1 MRIGVVTSSYP
12 PHGGSFVAAHVDAM
26 RALGHDVDV
35 VHVPRASHG
44 IPDELEQHPGAF
56 VDGAR
61 LFARLSRET
70 LRLRHHDLIIAHWLP
85 CALAA
90 LPARRPLIAIGHGG
104 DVHTLRRLHLL
115 QPTLHLL
122 RNAKLFFVSRELR
135 DIAGVGDVQSMGV
148 DVATFAALPR
158 VPTTPPTIAIIGR
171 LVPIKGIDVAIAA
184 LDHLR
189 TDARLVIAGDGPL
202 PRSSRATYL
211 GHVDI
216 RSLLSSASV
225 VVVPSR
231 VLANGRTEGTPIAA
245 LEALAAG
252 VPVVASNVG
261 GLRDL
266 PVTHVPPEDPR
277 ALAAAIDHVLKSPPK
292 RPDMR
297 DFDWKCVA
305 TRILDC
311 ATA

>member
-1 MRIGVVTSSYP
+1 MKIGVVTSSYP

-26 RALGHDVDV
+26 RALGHEIDV
-35 VHVPRASHG
+35 VVARRDSHG
-44 IPDELEQHPGAF
+44 IPDELERNPATALAAGRAF
-56 VDGAR
+56 LQLTVDAR
-61 LFARLSRET
+61 
-70 LRLRHHDLIIAHWLP
+70 RLRDCDLVIAHWLP

-90 LPARRPLIAIGHGG
+90 LTARRPLVAIGHGG

-115 QPTLHLL
+115 QPTLRLL
-122 RNAKLFFVSRELR
+122 RGAKVFFVSRELR
-135 DIAGVGDVQSMGV
+135 DIAGTGDVQPMGI
-148 DVATFAALPR
+148 DVATFAAIER
-158 VPTTPPTIAIIGR
+158 APTTPPTIALIGR
-171 LVPIKGIDVAIAA
+171 LVPIKGIDIAIAA

-189 TDARLVIAGDGPL
+189 SEARLVIAGDGPL
-202 PRSSRATYL
+202 PRSPRATYL
-211 GHVDI
+211 GHVDV
-216 RSLLSSASV
+216 RPLLAEASV

-266 PVTHVPPEDPR
+266 PVTHVPPDDPR

-292 RPDMR
+292 RSDMR
-297 DFDWKCVA
+297 AYDWKCVA

>member
-1 MRIGVVTSSYP
+1 VRIGVVTSSYP

-26 RALGHDVDV
+26 RALGHEVDV
-35 VHVPRASHG
+35 VYIPRPSHG
-44 IPDELEQHPGAF
+44 IPDELEQRASAF
-56 VDGAR
+56 LDGAR

-115 QPTLHLL
+115 KPTLRLL
-122 RNAKLFFVSRELR
+122 HDAKLVFVSRELR
-135 DIAGVGDVQSMGV
+135 DIAGRGVVQPMGV
-148 DVATFAALPR
+148 DVARFAAIQR
-158 VPTTPPTIAIIGR
+158 APTNPPTIAVIGR

-189 TDARLVIAGDGPL
+189 TSARLVIAGDGPL

-211 GHVDI
+211 GHVDVLP
-216 RSLLSSASV
+216 LLREASV

-231 VLANGRTEGTPIAA
+231 VLPNGRSEGTPIAA

-252 VPVVASNVG
+252 VPVVASDVG

-266 PVTHVPPEDPR
+266 PVTRVPPDDPR
-277 ALAAAIDHVLKSPPK
+277 ALAAAIDHVLASPTK
-292 RPDMR
+292 GPDMR
-297 DFDWKCVA
+297 EYDWKCVA

-311 ATA
+311 ATV

>member
-26 RALGHDVDV
+26 RALGHEVDV
-35 VHVPRASHG
+35 VHIPRAGHG
-44 IPDELEQHPGAF
+44 IPDELEHHPSAF
-56 VDGAR
+56 LDGAR
-61 LFARLSRET
+61 LFAKLSRET

-85 CALAA
+85 CAVAA
-90 LPARRPLIAIGHGG
+90 LPARRPLVAIGHGG

-115 QPTLHLL
+115 APTLRLL
-122 RNAKLFFVSRELR
+122 RHAKLLFVSRELR
-135 DIAGVGDVQSMGV
+135 DIAGTGDVQPMGV
-148 DVATFAALPR
+148 DVPKFAAIVR
-158 VPTTPPTIAIIGR
+158 KPTTPPTIALIGR

-189 TDARLVIAGDGPL
+189 TNARLVIAGDGPL
-202 PRSSRATYL
+202 PRSPRATYL
-211 GHVDI
+211 GHVDV
-216 RSLLSSASV
+216 RPLLAEASV

-231 VLANGRTEGTPIAA
+231 VLPNGRSEGTPIAA

-261 GLRDL
+261 GLADL
-266 PVTHVPPEDPR
+266 PVTHVPPDDPR
-277 ALAAAIDHVLKSPPK
+277 ALAAAIDHVLAAAPK
-292 RPDMR
+292 APDMA

-305 TRILDC
+305 TRILEC
-311 ATA
+311 ASV